1 MAGERRTRRPPRAR
15 IGVYSRTRNRLI
27 SGVLILVPFVIT
39 LMVLLWLFGFLR
51 RILNPIVTYLFFS
64 LEKAGYIDP
73 VLLRGPGPSWFIRA
87 GLFVLSLLFLLTIVY
102 LVGAIVQVVVG
113 RRIVGLF
120 ESILLKVPVAKN
132 IYATVRQVVDAG
144 ASYIVSAANL
154 SDETFRSFHGRLPV
168 IPGCGT
174 TTEILDQFSKGA
186 NLCKVFPAKELGGPA
201 FVKAIDPAIHKMI
214 SLVAT
219 GGTNAANIGEYI
231 DAGVLVVGGSY
242 SMIEKPV
249 LNKIIEEQDY
259 KLLAD
264 PLRRTK
270 DLIDAKRAEKWPQLI
285 FADADL
291 DTISRVT
298 SRNFNI

>member
-1 MAGERRTRRPPRAR
+1 MAGQRRTRRPPRAR

-102 LVGAIVQVVVG
+102 LVGAIGQVVVG

-132 IYATVRQVVDAG
+132 IYAAVRQVVDVIAMQPRSAFQSVVIIDFPRPG
-144 ASYIVSAANL
+144 YKSLAFMTGRTISADGKEYRRVFIPTTPNPTTGFMEIVPL
-154 SDETFRSFHGRLPV
+154 EEVIETDLTIEEGFKMIMSGGLVCPDRLA
-168 IPGCGT
+168 
-174 TTEILDQFSKGA
+174 EIL
-186 NLCKVFPAKELGGPA
+186 
-201 FVKAIDPAIHKMI
+201 
-214 SLVAT
+214 
-219 GGTNAANIGEYI
+219 
-231 DAGVLVVGGSY
+231 
-242 SMIEKPV
+242 
-249 LNKIIEEQDY
+249 
-259 KLLAD
+259 
-264 PLRRTK
+264 
-270 DLIDAKRAEKWPQLI
+270 
-285 FADADL
+285 
-291 DTISRVT
+291 
-298 SRNFNI
+298 